1 MNFRLNHGDRV
12 GLVGRNGTG
21 KSTLFKLI
29 LAEESCDDG
38 EIIIPKGYK
47 IGGALKQHLEFSEKT
62 LRDETALSLSEEDKY
77 SIYKVE
83 KKCFLV

>member
-1 MNFRLNHGDRV
+1 MIQLSNISKSFASKKLFSDLNFRLNHGDRV

-38 EIIIPKGYK
+38 EIIITK
-47 IGGALKQHLEFSEKT
+47 
-62 LRDETALSLSEEDKY
+62 R
-77 SIYKVE
+77 V
-83 KKCFLV
+83 